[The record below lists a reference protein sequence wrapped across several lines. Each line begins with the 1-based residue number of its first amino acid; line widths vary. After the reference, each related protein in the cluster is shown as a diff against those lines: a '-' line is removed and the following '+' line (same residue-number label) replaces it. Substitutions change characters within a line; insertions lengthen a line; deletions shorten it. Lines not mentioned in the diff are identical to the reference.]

1 MLKCGK
7 IQINMYAIVEDTT
20 GLEQRERV
28 ANSHRS
34 GDTYFYVNGNR
45 VSVENPYFKLSD
57 EAQKELLE
65 WFLDDRKF
73 EILR

>member
-1 MLKCGK
+1 
-7 IQINMYAIVEDTT
+7 MYAVVEDTT

-45 VSVENPYFKLSD
+45 VSVSNPHFD
-57 EAQKELLE
+57 IPDDAQKELLE
-65 WFLDDRKF
+65 AFLDDRKF
-73 EILR
+73 ELKND